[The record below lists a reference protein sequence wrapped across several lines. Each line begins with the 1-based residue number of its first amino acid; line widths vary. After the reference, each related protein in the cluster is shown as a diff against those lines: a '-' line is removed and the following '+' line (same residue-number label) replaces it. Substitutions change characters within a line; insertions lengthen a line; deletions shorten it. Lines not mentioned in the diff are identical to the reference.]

1 VIDASHA
8 LFTRKEVTL
17 EPLDLN
23 EATREVIALSLS
35 DLHRNRVVLRLEL
48 ADELPTITGDRIQLQ
63 QVILNLLRNAS
74 EAMTGVDDRPRHLL
88 VKTEREP
95 GDGVRTT
102 VRDAGVGLD
111 SSNAIT
117 VVSGQSRMTAPV
129 RRSRFPFPSRPKAAR
144 TRHPNPIPRYRSTRS
159 FNRPVVAR
167 MV

>member
-95 GDGVRTT
+95 GWRAHDSTGCRCRPRFVERHHGRLWAEPNDG
-102 VRDAGVGLD
+102 AGATFSFSIPLAPEG
-111 SSNAIT
+111 STNA
-117 VVSGQSRMTAPV
+117 APE
-129 RRSRFPFPSRPKAAR
+129 SH
-144 TRHPNPIPRYRSTRS
+144 TY
-159 FNRPVVAR
+159 
-167 MV
+167 